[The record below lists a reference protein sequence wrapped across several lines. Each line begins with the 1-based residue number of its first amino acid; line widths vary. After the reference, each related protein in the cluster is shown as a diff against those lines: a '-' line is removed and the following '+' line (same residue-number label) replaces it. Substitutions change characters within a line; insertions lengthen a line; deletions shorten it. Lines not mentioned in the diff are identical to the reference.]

1 MTFQASGNQKQAGV
15 VTLIPDKVDFQPKL
29 LRRDK
34 EGHYILIKGTIHQED
49 MIVDTH
55 TLNTGTPNF
64 IKQTLLHI
72 KGQIGSNTITVDD
85 FNTLTNAEAIKNP
98 PSS

>member
-49 MIVDTH
+49 LMR
-55 TLNTGTPNF
+55 TGCGGTCYNPSYLGGRDWED
-64 IKQTLLHI
+64 KVQ
-72 KGQIGSNTITVDD
+72 GQCGGKKLARPQHNQ
-85 FNTLTNAEAIKNP
+85 
-98 PSS
+98 